1 MSGSSRLADVLEAQT
16 AQSGIF
22 MTPVPGVALMRAD
35 APLPRSPFLYRPSI
49 MVVAQGRK
57 RVWLGDES
65 FDYDADNY
73 LVLAVP
79 MPMDCETMPLDDKPL
94 LALVIAVDPVLVG
107 ELLLEIGDHP
117 RSPGRPSVVGSTAL
131 TVDVMDAATRLAAV
145 LETPLR
151 ARVLGPQIVREIV
164 FHVLEGE
171 KGDVLRLLAVNS
183 GRYAEIARVL
193 RRIDQDYAAELDV
206 ASLAREAHMSVSTF
220 HQVFREMTATSPLQ
234 YIKQT
239 RLHKARALL
248 VDGGVTAQEAAH
260 RVGYASASQ
269 FGREYRRMFGV
280 SPASDKAAVG
290 A

>member
-35 APLPRSPFLYRPSI
+35 APLPRSPFLYGPSI

-280 SPASDKAAVG
+280 SPASDKVAVG